1 MKILYILPLLL
12 LCNIS
17 FAQELPEV
25 PLKNGLAYYKFD
37 HKLENTNNKCVSSFF
52 NILSNNNA
60 FFGKYMAYAA
70 QLSQAKNSIYRQ
82 NNLFL
87 YLVDRTNQST
97 LINCLDTILIQNNGF
112 KLTRSGDIDWSPAI
126 IPLLKKKFIEYNIN
140 ASVQI
145 VFTSKTEYSLYLK
158 NVNCSLTWVQGFKT
172 GNDIYDLGELYTQL
186 KNSGKISKKDVKFFE
201 ELNFFIQST
210 DEIILKSLV
219 ETIKLDQ
226 L

>member
-1 MKILYILPLLL
+1 MKRLYSILLFANLVLT
-12 LCNIS
+12 S

-37 HKLENTNNKCVSSFF
+37 HKLENTNNKCVSSYF
-52 NILSNNNA
+52 NIVSHPT
-60 FFGKYMAYAA
+60 FVSKYMAYAG
-70 QLSQAKNSIYRQ
+70 QLSQAKNSIHGHY
-82 NNLFL
+82 NLFL
-87 YLVDRTNQST
+87 LLNDDNDNNN
-97 LINCLDTILIQNNGF
+97 INCLDTISTQNQGF
-112 KLTRSGDIDWSPAI
+112 HLTISGDIDFSPAI
-126 IPLLKKKFIEYNIN
+126 IQLMKKKIIENNIY

-145 VFTSKTEYSLYLK
+145 VFTSKTEYSIYLK
-158 NVNCSLTWVQGFKT
+158 NVNCNLAWVQGFKT
-172 GNDIYDLGELYTQL
+172 GTDIYDLGELYTQV

-201 ELNFFIQST
+201 ELNYFIQST